1 MIDPKAIKDSQF
13 STKSLPGITVWM
25 ARQELIL
32 PIFKRFNQNKPIP
45 VTGYTL
51 TISLLTLLTLYLH
64 QSEILYKF

>member
-13 STKSLPGITVWM
+13 SMKSLPGITVWM
-25 ARQELIL
+25 ARQELIS

-51 TISLLTLLTLYLH
+51 NEKSVNIVNTL
-64 QSEILYKF
+64 SSSI